1 MSLSVRVLKSKEA
14 QIYFQQIARLRIE
27 VFREYP
33 YLYEGDL
40 EYETKYLGRYFAS
53 ERSVF
58 VLAFDQDVLVG
69 VATALPLEDESSEMR
84 EPFIRAGYDLNEIFY
99 FGESLLKKD
108 YRGKG
113 LGHRFFD
120 GREQAALAHPH
131 IKKTVFCAVQRPYS
145 HKRRPEHYRPLDE
158 FWSRRGY
165 QKRPELVAQL
175 MWKDLDEH
183 AESLKPLVFWM
194 RNWRERDNNDDD
206 TTKHR
211 TH

>member
-14 QIYFQQIARLRIE
+14 QVYFQQIARLRIE

-40 EYETKYLGRYFAS
+40 DYEKKYLGRYFES
-53 ERSVF
+53 LRSVF
-58 VLAFDQDVLVG
+58 VLVFDKDVLVG
-69 VATALPLEDESSEMR
+69 VATALPLEDEIDEIK
-84 EPFIRAGYDLNEIFY
+84 EPFLRAGHDLTEIFY
-99 FGESLLKKD
+99 FGESLLKKE

-120 GREQAALAHPH
+120 GREQAALSYPQ
-131 IKKTVFCAVQRPYS
+131 IKKTVFCAVQRPYL
-145 HKRRPEHYRPLDE
+145 HKLRPEDYRPLDE

-165 QKRPELVAQL
+165 QKRPELVARL
-175 MWKDLDEH
+175 IWKDLDEQE
-183 AESLKPLVFWM
+183 ESPKSLVFWM
-194 RNWRERDNNDDD
+194 RSWRDRDTNNDD

-211 TH
+211 SH